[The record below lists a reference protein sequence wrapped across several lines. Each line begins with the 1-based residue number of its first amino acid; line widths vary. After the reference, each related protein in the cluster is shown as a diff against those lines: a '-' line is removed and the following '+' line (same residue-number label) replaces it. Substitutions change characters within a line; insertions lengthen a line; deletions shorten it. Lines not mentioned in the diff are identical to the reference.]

1 MKPETQPRILRM
13 KQLISYT
20 SLSRGYIFQKINDG
34 TFPPGIMI
42 SSGVRAWH
50 KNSIDQWI
58 NKKMGRGES

>member
-42 SSGVRAWH
+42 SSGVRAWSR
-50 KNSIDQWI
+50 NTIDRWI
-58 NKKMGRGES
+58 DERMGKEA